1 MALVTYNP
9 RYEYRP
15 MGRVDGPNG
24 RQYKVSA
31 TQSLPSV
38 TTILSA
44 TKDMSKLDE
53 WKKQVG
59 EAEAERIKT
68 EAAYVGTALHR
79 VMEYLV
85 GADDRLIQ
93 PADMLEMRG
102 YEMGF
107 RLANAYLH
115 NIDECWGAEVA
126 LCFSDRY
133 AGTCDLVG
141 VWKGKPA
148 IIDFKQS
155 LKPKRKEW
163 ITDYFHQLA
172 AYACAHD
179 REHGTAI
186 DFGVILVATQTGD
199 VQLFT
204 TTGSEFDNY
213 KSQWLERVDRYYR
226 LSDKTIEARG
236 EKLI

>member
-9 RYEYRP
+9 RYNYDYYER
-15 MGRVDGPNG
+15 MDGPDG
-24 RQYKVSA
+24 RWYRVSS
-31 TQSLPSV
+31 TKSVPSV

-44 TKDMSKLDE
+44 TKDMSQLDA
-53 WKKQVG
+53 WKRKVG

-68 EAAYVGTALHR
+68 EAADVGTAMHR
-79 VMEYLV
+79 VLEFLLIAEDDVLV
-85 GADDRLIQ
+85 Q
-93 PADMLEMRG
+93 PRNGLEVLG
-102 YEMGF
+102 YEMAF
-107 RLANAYLH
+107 RLARAYFPS
-115 NIDECWGAEVA
+115 IDEHWGAEA
-126 LCFSDRY
+126 PLYYQDRY
-133 AGTCDLVG
+133 AGTSDVVG
-141 VWKGKPA
+141 VWQGKPA

-186 DFGVILVATQTGD
+186 DFGVILVATQTGE

-213 KSQWLERVDRYYR
+213 KSQWLERVERYYR
-226 LSDKTIEARG
+226 LSDKAV
-236 EKLI
+236 

>member
-1 MALVTYNP
+1 MAFVTHNACFT
-9 RYEYRP
+9 YRFLE
-15 MGRVDGPNG
+15 RVDSPNG
-24 RQYKVSA
+24 RQYRVAADKSV
-31 TQSLPSV
+31 PSV

-44 TKDMSKLDE
+44 TKDMTQLNE

-59 EAEAERIKT
+59 EIEAERIKT
-68 EAAYVGTALHR
+68 DAAEVGTALHR
-79 VMEYLV
+79 VMEYLIL
-85 GADDRLIQ
+85 GEDQLLQ
-93 PADMLEMRG
+93 PSSWLEVRG

-107 RLANAYLH
+107 RLARAYLH
-115 NIDECWGAEVA
+115 NIDEYWGAEVP
-126 LCFSDRY
+126 LCYPDRY

-141 VWKGKPA
+141 VWQGKPA

-179 REHGTAI
+179 KEHGTDI
-186 DFGVILVATQTGD
+186 NFGVILVATQTGD

-204 TTGSEFDNY
+204 TTGSEFENY
-213 KSQWLERVDRYYR
+213 KSQWLERVERYYG
-226 LSDKTIEARG
+226 SITPAA
-236 EKLI
+236 